1 MLLEQIIREPDF
13 TSRDQ
18 KYKSVSSICRGNVIF
33 FWISICLL
41 KLKIRSL
48 KCPCLE
54 FSWGPSVF
62 CPEHGVDCQELAWCP
77 ASETNF
83 PCWSEINYSWS
94 LHEAL
99 RMSAAVKG
107 RWEERKW
114 VYGLCWLRVF
124 FCVCVCTST
133 DRIRYGQNNSAW
145 PYYYFNY
152 GHLDPAGL

>member
-1 MLLEQIIREPDF
+1 MEVMWFSTEYLLCI
-13 TSRDQ
+13 
-18 KYKSVSSICRGNVIF
+18 V
-33 FWISICLL
+33 
-41 KLKIRSL
+41 KLMRRSL

-99 RMSAAVKG
+99 KMSAAVKG

-114 VYGLCWLRVF
+114 VYGLCWLMNF
-124 FCVCVCTST
+124 LCTST
-133 DRIRYGQNNSAW
+133 DRIRYWQNNSAW
-145 PYYYFNY
+145 PYNIWVFLQLWTFWPCRPLENTVNSLKT
-152 GHLDPAGL
+152 H